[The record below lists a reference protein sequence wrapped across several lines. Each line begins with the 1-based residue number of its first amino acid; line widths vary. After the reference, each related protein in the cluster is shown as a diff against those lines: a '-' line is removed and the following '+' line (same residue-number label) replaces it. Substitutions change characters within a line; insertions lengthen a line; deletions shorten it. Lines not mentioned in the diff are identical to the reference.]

1 MHRICRVWPPLPGR
15 RGTAT
20 ILHCPLPLPRTGLY
34 LQAVLIPH
42 SDGLRT
48 VNQVISQHT
57 IQQILSRID
66 IVEIVGSYV
75 KLKKRGINYL
85 GLCPFHNEKTPSF
98 TVSANKEI
106 YKCFGCGK
114 SGNAIGFLMD
124 LEKYS
129 YVEALRWLA
138 NKYGVEVEETAVSPE
153 IVAQRQVADS
163 LYIINQF
170 AQKYFEDKLYNSDE
184 GQDIGLSYLKE
195 RGFREEV
202 LRKFQV
208 GYSLQDS
215 QSFVGTAL
223 NAQYNIDL
231 LVKSG
236 LVAQRDGRSYDN
248 YRGRIIF
255 PVHNQSGK
263 IIGFGARVIGKAD
276 RAPKYINTPEN
287 ELYLKSKILYGSYH
301 ARQSIDKMDE
311 CLLVEGYTDVISLH
325 QAGIENVVASGGTSL
340 TPDQLRL
347 VHKYTNNLTIIY
359 DGDGAG
365 VKAALRGLE
374 LALTEGLNVQL
385 VLIPDNE
392 DPDSYVNKV
401 GAAAFQEFVKTNK
414 KDFIIFQLEVLLK
427 DAGNDTNKKAT
438 VVNTMAETISKLNK
452 VEDFTKQQD
461 YIRRCSELL
470 RVEENG
476 FNNLVNKFIRDK
488 VTKESQQQQKQQSGN
503 QQQRS
508 NRGAQ
513 QGPPQTNNFNAAPTG
528 QDGFFPEDT
537 FYAEE
542 DSWDQGSFPDSGG
555 PVNSPSPGD
564 DTLALLT
571 KDEQSE
577 KEVVRV
583 LLEHGNKPWLEAS
596 TVASHII
603 SEVLDNQLLD
613 NLEYMRILEMY
624 KAWYEAGLEPGV
636 KNFLYHEDQQLS
648 ALVVQIM
655 DFPYEVSG
663 KWAEKLDQASF
674 KEEEARHLVF
684 VNSCL
689 HYLKLRKIR
698 RLMEENQR
706 DMGRPHTTEEQLV
719 LLQTH
724 LHLKQMEMELVK
736 KLGTVIM
743 K

>member
-1 MHRICRVWPPLPGR
+1 M
-15 RGTAT
+15 
-20 ILHCPLPLPRTGLY
+20 
-34 LQAVLIPH
+34 
-42 SDGLRT
+42 
-48 VNQVISQHT
+48 ISQHT

-66 IVEIVGSYV
+66 IVEIVGGYV

-85 GLCPFHNEKTPSF
+85 GLCPFHNEKSPSF

-106 YKCFGCGK
+106 FKCFGCGK
-114 SGNAIGFLMD
+114 SGNAIGFLME

-153 IVAQRQVADS
+153 VAAQRQVADS
-163 LYIINQF
+163 LYIINTF
-170 AQKYFEDKLYNSDE
+170 AQKYFEDKLFNSEE

-202 LRKFQV
+202 LKKFQV

-215 QSFVGTAL
+215 QSFVSTAL

-263 IIGFGARVIGKAD
+263 IIGFGARVIGKVE

-287 ELYLKSKILYGSYH
+287 ELYLKSKILYGSYQ
-301 ARQSIDKMDE
+301 ARQAIDKLDE
-311 CLLVEGYTDVISLH
+311 CLLVEGYTDVVSLH

-401 GAAAFQEFVKTNK
+401 GAAAFQEFIKNNK
-414 KDFIIFQLEVLLK
+414 KEFIIFQLEVMLK
-427 DAGNDTNKKAT
+427 DAGNDTNKKAA
-438 VVNTMAETISKLNK
+438 VVNQMAETISKLNK
-452 VEDFTKQQD
+452 AEDFTKQQD
-461 YIRRCSELL
+461 YIRRCSEML
-470 RVEENG
+470 RIEETG
-476 FNNLVNKFIRDK
+476 FTNLVNKFIREK
-488 VTKESQQQQKQQSGN
+488 ITKEGQQQQKQQFN
-503 QQQRS
+503 NPQQRT
-508 NRGAQ
+508 NKGGIQ
-513 QGPPQTNNFNAAPTG
+513 QVPPQQPGPNNFNAAPTG
-528 QDGFFPEDT
+528 DDGFFPEDT
-537 FYAEE
+537 FYAED
-542 DSWDQGSFPDSGG
+542 DSWDQGSFPDAGQG
-555 PVNSPSPGD
+555 QMLPPAPGD

-571 KDEQSE
+571 RDDQNE
-577 KEVVRV
+577 KELIRV
-583 LLEHGNKPWLEAS
+583 LLEHGNKPWEEAS
-596 TVASHII
+596 TVASFVIA
-603 SEVLDNQLLD
+603 EVIENQLLD
-613 NLEYMRILEMY
+613 NPEYMRIVEFY
-624 KAWYEAGLEPGV
+624 KTWYEAGLEPGM
-636 KNFLYHEDQQLS
+636 KSFLYHEDQTLS
-648 ALVVQIM
+648 ALVIQIM
-655 DFPYEVSG
+655 DFPYEVSK
-663 KWAEKLDQASF
+663 KWAEVLDQQGSF
-674 KEEEARHLVF
+674 KETEATHLLP
-684 VNSCL
+684 VNSAI
-689 HYLKLRKIR
+689 HYLKLRKIK
-698 RLMEENQR
+698 RLLEENQR
-706 DMGRPHTTEEQLV
+706 DMSKPHSSEELMV
-719 LLQTH
+719 LIQTH
-724 LHLKQMEMELVK
+724 AHLKQLEIELTK
-736 KLGTVIM
+736 KLGTVIL